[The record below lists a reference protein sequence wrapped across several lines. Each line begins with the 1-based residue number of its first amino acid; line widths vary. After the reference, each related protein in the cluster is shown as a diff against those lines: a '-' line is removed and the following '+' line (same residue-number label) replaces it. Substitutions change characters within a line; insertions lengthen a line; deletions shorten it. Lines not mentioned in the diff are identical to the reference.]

1 MSPLAV
7 NYGSFENQVLLKQPR
22 LLALKMRL
30 KSMRAGLQRTNIQNS
45 IFTTK
50 MDVFESE
57 IPIAMTLKNLRVRKA
72 IDATSYSLFDKD
84 KKLHLGEIN
93 YGTEK

>member
-1 MSPLAV
+1 
-7 NYGSFENQVLLKQPR
+7 
-22 LLALKMRL
+22 
-30 KSMRAGLQRTNIQNS
+30 MRAGLQRTNIQNS

-84 KKLHLGEIN
+84 YAPLLDVTSLGRLTKPSHLEL
-93 YGTEK
+93 K